1 MHVRGIEDDPI
12 SMWKA
17 LKEVHMQQKPT
28 ARFNAYEALFNIT
41 KSNDESLPAVAARVE
56 KAMHTIKDLR
66 PSEFTLDELDDDLA
80 VKDDVQLVLYL
91 FYFIAMGTVVT
102 VHRL

>member
-1 MHVRGIEDDPI
+1 
-12 SMWKA
+12 MWKA

-28 ARFNAYEALFNIT
+28 ARFNAYEVLFSIT

-80 VKDDVQLVLYL
+80 CMALIRSLPPDQYAVKGSGVNLTPVQ
-91 FYFIAMGTVVT
+91 
-102 VHRL
+102 